1 MNDTSSRPQPYRST
15 PVFDETT
22 LPAALRREHR
32 TKQGVWGVIRM
43 LEGQLKL
50 VVLDPPGEAVLTTD
64 APGRLLPDQPHFVE
78 PVGRMRMQVDF
89 YDRPPEF

>member
-1 MNDTSSRPQPYRST
+1 
-15 PVFDETT
+15 
-22 LPAALRREHR
+22 
-32 TKQGVWGVIRM
+32 M

-64 APGRLLPDQPHFVE
+64 APGLLLPDQPHFVE